1 MPPICVSRHR
11 ARHLL
16 MILGLLTGVCVA
28 LPGDEC
34 QAQAIGRLYASKP
47 PPGYSYV
54 RVVPSNASSAVSRI
68 QMNAQSID
76 VTENAAATAY
86 RAVPGNEPLRLSVAG
101 ARVDGEISPRP
112 DSYLTVAITKDG
124 AEWRARSIDEGQG
137 AADGLKA
144 RLRFF
149 NLVPDCAAVLKIK
162 DGPVV
167 FANASFATMLSRSI
181 NPVSARLDGS
191 CGENHG
197 SLDLPELHAGDSY
210 SVFLRADAGKIILSG
225 QLDET
230 EAYRER

>member
-11 ARHLL
+11 ARHFL
-16 MILGLLTGVCVA
+16 MIAGLLTGLCVA
-28 LPGDEC
+28 LPSGAC

-47 PPGYSYV
+47 PPGYAYI
-54 RVVPSNASSAVSRI
+54 RVVLSNASPAELPI
-68 QMNAQSID
+68 QMNTRQIN
-76 VTENAAATAY
+76 VTERDAATAY

-101 ARVDGEISPRP
+101 TQVSGDIIPRP
-112 DSYLTVAITKDG
+112 DSYATVAIAKDG
-124 AEWRARSIDEGQG
+124 MEWRARIIDEGQG
-137 AADGLKA
+137 TSDGLKA

-149 NLVPDCAAVLKIK
+149 NLVSDCKAVLKIT

-167 FANASFATMLSRSI
+167 FANASFASMLSRSI

-191 CGENHG
+191 CGESHG

-210 SVFLRADAGKIILSG
+210 SIFLRADAGKIILSG

>member
-11 ARHLL
+11 ARPFL
-16 MILGLLTGVCVA
+16 MIIGLLTGVCVA
-28 LPGDEC
+28 LPGDAC
-34 QAQAIGRLYASKP
+34 RAQAIGRLYASKP

-54 RVVPSNASSAVSRI
+54 RVVPSHASPAMPPI
-68 QMNAQSID
+68 QVNAQPIN
-76 VTENAAATAY
+76 VTESAAATAY

-101 ARVDGEISPRP
+101 TRVSGEITLQP
-112 DSYLTVAITKDG
+112 DSYFTVAITKDG
-124 AEWRARSIDEGQG
+124 GEWLARSIDEGQG

-167 FANASFATMLSRSI
+167 FANASFASMLSRSI

-191 CGENHG
+191 CGESHG

-210 SVFLRADAGKIILSG
+210 SVFLRTDAGKIILSG